1 MNRKTAAVL
10 SLLLLTAAACA
21 AFLLLR
27 PRGGERPVARITL
40 DGELVEEIDLS
51 AVVQPRSFP
60 VEDGAGGSNTILVE
74 PGRIRVSGANCPDQ
88 ICVTQGFISDGAVP
102 IVCLPHRLI
111 IQITGGGESLDA
123 AAG

>member
-10 SLLLLTAAACA
+10 GLLLLTAAACA

-27 PRGGERPVARITL
+27 PRGEERPMARITL
-40 DGELVEEIDLS
+40 DGALVEEIDLNS
-51 AVVQPRSFP
+51 VTQPRSFP

-88 ICVTQGFISDGAVP
+88 ICVAQGFISDGAVP
-102 IVCLPHRLI
+102 IVCLPHRLM
-111 IQITGGGESLDA
+111 IQITGGGEELDA